1 MLMSP
6 GAPQQ
11 LLTRISPNVD
21 IVRKKLK
28 SQEDR
33 EGVVDSLP
41 EAHNEERAP
50 RQEPVDDEVVLG
62 KKPDSPE
69 ETNKFWKSY
78 GTEFVKGSIQ
88 SLDDRA
94 KFMITTCASLITVN
108 FGLMLAFSAQSTL
121 IKVSPQ
127 FFLAISALFFA
138 LSLSPKL
145 EKLNLA
151 SPGSIERVYNK
162 GMKWRLKLHYVGFGF
177 FIAGLFAVAITSLI
191 SEIPK

>member
-1 MLMSP
+1 LFE
-6 GAPQQ
+6 ANNDDRAQ
-11 LLTRISPNVD
+11 I
-21 IVRKKLK
+21 RK
-28 SQEDR
+28 
-33 EGVVDSLP
+33 P
-41 EAHNEERAP
+41 A
-50 RQEPVDDEVVLG
+50 DDEIVVG

-94 KFMITTCASLITVN
+94 KFMITTCASLVTVN
-108 FGLMLAFSAQSTL
+108 FGLILAFSIQSTV
-121 IKVSPQ
+121 INVSPQ

-145 EKLNLA
+145 EKLNFA

-162 GMKWRLKLHYVGFGF
+162 SMNWRLKLHYMGFGF
-177 FIAGLFAVAITSLI
+177 FIAGLFAAAITSLI
-191 SEIPK
+191 SELPG

>member
-1 MLMSP
+1 MFE
-6 GAPQQ
+6 A
-11 LLTRISPNVD
+11 NND
-21 IVRKKLK
+21 KKAL
-28 SQEDR
+28 
-33 EGVVDSLP
+33 
-41 EAHNEERAP
+41 
-50 RQEPVDDEVVLG
+50 RQEPIDNDVVVG

-108 FGLMLAFSAQSTL
+108 FGLLLAFPAQSTI

-162 GMKWRLKLHYVGFGF
+162 SMKWRLKLHYIGFGF
-177 FIAGLFAVAITSLI
+177 FVAGLFAVAITSLTF
-191 SEIPK
+191 